1 MLTPFTTAARLDRL
15 PITRAHKFALAT
27 LAFVFLFEFGDLNTF
42 AYVAPALVKH
52 LGFSVSDIAVVTSAA
67 FLGMAVGAAFGGRVS
82 DLVGRKRALLCSTS
96 LFSVFS
102 LVNAA
107 GSTVPAFVVFR
118 FLTGV
123 GLSAMVVAA
132 TTYISEVMPAAR
144 RGRMQSAV
152 MAVGLAGIPFMSFSA
167 RGIVPLGSGAWRL
180 VFVLGSAALLA
191 LPALAAL
198 PESPRWLVHQ
208 DRLPAAEAVLAKL
221 ERQAGPLPPIA
232 DVPAGPTAPARPTG
246 YRQLFTSPHGRT
258 TLFLAVVWIFQ
269 TLGFYGFVAWVPTL
283 LTQHGFSVAKSLGF
297 SALTTIGAIP
307 GALLAWPVTDRLGR
321 KLPLVVV
328 ALATAASGLAY
339 GLTFNPVAIVVFGFC
354 VNLLIQTFATLLYA
368 YSPELFPT
376 ALRNAGHGLVYGTGR
391 LANIFGPMLVASI
404 FAGLGYQA
412 VFVYIAACWL
422 IVALAIALF
431 GPRTGKR
438 PLETLSARTGTAAR
452 AETAAEGPVHTNV
465 EGIVR

>member
-1 MLTPFTTAARLDRL
+1 MLTPTTTAARLDRL

-52 LGFSVSDIAVVTSAA
+52 LGFSVQDIAVVTSAA
-67 FLGMAVGAAFGGRVS
+67 FLGMAVGAACGGRLS
-82 DLVGRKRALLCSTS
+82 DLIGRKRALLCSTT

-102 LVNAA
+102 LVNAT
-107 GSTVPAFVVFR
+107 GFNVPSFVVFR

-167 RGIVPLGSGAWRL
+167 RGIVPLGDGAWRL

-191 LPALAAL
+191 LPALAVL
-198 PESPRWLVHQ
+198 PESPRWLVHK
-208 DRLPAAEAVLAKL
+208 DRLPAAEAVLVRL
-221 ERQAGPLPPIA
+221 EQRAGALPPLPETVA
-232 DVPAGPTAPARPTG
+232 APAEPVRRTS
-246 YRQLFTSPHGRT
+246 YRQLFTSPCGRT

-297 SALTTIGAIP
+297 SALTTIGAVP
-307 GALLAWPVTDRLGR
+307 GALLAWPVTDRFGR

-354 VNLLIQTFATLLYA
+354 VNLLIQTFATLLYT

-376 ALRNAGHGLVYGTGR
+376 GLRNAGHGLVYGTGR
-391 LANIFGPMLVASI
+391 LANIFGPMLVASL

-422 IVALAIALF
+422 IVALAIAFF
-431 GPRTGKR
+431 GPRTGKQA
-438 PLETLSARTGTAAR
+438 LENVPGTTAAVR
-452 AETAAEGPVHTNV
+452 PSRTSAMPAHTAEGTL
-465 EGIVR
+465 R

>member
-1 MLTPFTTAARLDRL
+1 MLTQSLAAARLDRL
-15 PITRAHKFALAT
+15 PITRAHKIALIT

-42 AYVAPALVKH
+42 AYVAPALTKH
-52 LGFSVSDIAVVTSAA
+52 LKFSVQDVAVVTSAA
-67 FLGMAVGAAFGGRVS
+67 FLGMAVGAIFGGRLS
-82 DLVGRKRALLCSTS
+82 DLIGRKRALICST
-96 LFSVFS
+96 LMFSVFS

-107 GSTVPAFVVFR
+107 GANVPTFILYR

-167 RGIVPLGSGAWRL
+167 RGIVPLGNDTWRL

-191 LPALAAL
+191 VPALLAL
-198 PESPRWLVHQ
+198 PESPRWLVHK
-208 DRLPAAEAVLAKL
+208 DRLEAAEAVLARF
-221 ERQAGPLPPIA
+221 ERGAGPLAPIREARLPLPSVQPP
-232 DVPAGPTAPARPTG
+232 TR
-246 YRQLFTSPHGRT
+246 YRNLFTGQTGRT

-283 LTQHGFSVAKSLGF
+283 LAQHGFSVAESLGF
-297 SALTTIGAIP
+297 SALTTIGAVP

-321 KLPLVVV
+321 KVPLVVV

-376 ALRNAGHGLVYGTGR
+376 GLRNAGHGLVYGTGR
-391 LANIFGPMLVASI
+391 LANIFGPMIVAAI

-412 VFVYIAACWL
+412 VFVYIALCWL
-422 IVALAIALF
+422 IVAVAIAVF
-431 GPRTGKR
+431 GPRIGKQ
-438 PLETLSARTGTAAR
+438 PLETVSREASYTGSTSTAAIR
-452 AETAAEGPVHTNV
+452 TESSSA
-465 EGIVR
+465 

>member
-1 MLTPFTTAARLDRL
+1 MTAARLDRL
-15 PITRAHKFALAT
+15 PITKAHKIALVT
-27 LAFVFLFEFGDLNTF
+27 LSFVFLFEFGDLNTF

-52 LGFSVSDIAVVTSAA
+52 LRFSVQDIAVVTSAA
-67 FLGMAVGAAFGGRVS
+67 FLGMAVGAIFGGRVS
-82 DLVGRKRALLCSTS
+82 DLIGRKRALLYST
-96 LFSVFS
+96 LMFSVFS

-107 GSTVPAFVVFR
+107 GVNVPTFLVFR

-132 TTYISEVMPAAR
+132 TTYISEFMPASK

-167 RGIVPLGSGAWRL
+167 RGIVPLGNEAWRL

-191 LPALAAL
+191 VPALLVL
-198 PESPRWLVHQ
+198 PESPRWLVHKGHLQ
-208 DRLPAAEAVLAKL
+208 AAEKIIARL
-221 ERQAGPLPPIA
+221 ELMAGPLAPLKET
-232 DVPAGPTAPARPTG
+232 VGTAETQASLG
-246 YRQLFTSPHGRT
+246 YRHLFRGRTGRT

-283 LTQHGFSVAKSLGF
+283 LAQHGFSVAESLGF
-297 SALTTIGAIP
+297 SALTTIGAVP

-321 KLPLVVV
+321 KVPLVVV
-328 ALATAASGLAY
+328 SLATAASGLAY
-339 GLTFNPVAIVVFGFC
+339 GLTFNPIAIVAFGFC

-376 ALRNAGHGLVYGTGR
+376 GLRNAGHGLVYGTGR
-391 LANIFGPMLVASI
+391 LANIFGPMIVAAI

-422 IVALAIALF
+422 VVALAIAFF
-431 GPRTGKR
+431 GPRTGKQ
-438 PLETLSARTGTAAR
+438 PLEALSQEAVETVEAPKPGAR
-452 AETAAEGPVHTNV
+452 AESSPA
-465 EGIVR
+465 

>member
-1 MLTPFTTAARLDRL
+1 MTAARLDRL
-15 PITRAHKFALAT
+15 PITKAHKIALVT
-27 LAFVFLFEFGDLNTF
+27 LSFVFLFEFGDLNTF

-52 LGFSVSDIAVVTSAA
+52 LRFSVQDVAIVTSAA
-67 FLGMAVGAAFGGRVS
+67 FLGMAVGAIFGGRVS
-82 DLVGRKRALLCSTS
+82 DLIGRKRALLYST
-96 LFSVFS
+96 LVFSVFS
-102 LVNAA
+102 LINAA
-107 GSTVPAFVVFR
+107 GFNVPTFVAFR

-132 TTYISEVMPAAR
+132 TTYISEVMPGAK

-167 RGIVPLGSGAWRL
+167 RGIVPLGSETWRL

-191 LPALAAL
+191 VPALLVL
-198 PESPRWLVHQ
+198 PESPRWLVHK
-208 DRLPAAEAVLAKL
+208 DRLQAAEDVIARL
-221 ERQAGPLPPIA
+221 EGLAGPLAPLRE
-232 DVPAGPTAPARPTG
+232 TAAASTAVQPSLG
-246 YRQLFTSPHGRT
+246 YRNLFHGRTGRT

-283 LTQHGFSVAKSLGF
+283 LAQHGFSVAESLGF
-297 SALTTIGAIP
+297 SALTTIGAVP
-307 GALLAWPVTDRLGR
+307 GALLAWPMTDRLGR
-321 KLPLVVV
+321 KGPLVVV
-328 ALATAASGLAY
+328 SLATAASGLAY

-376 ALRNAGHGLVYGTGR
+376 GLRNAGHGLVYGTGR
-391 LANIFGPMLVASI
+391 LANIFGPMIVAAI

-422 IVALAIALF
+422 VVAVAIAVF
-431 GPRTGKR
+431 GPRTGR
-438 PLETLSARTGTAAR
+438 QPLETVSEETAAASPVKAPDTAAR
-452 AETAAEGPVHTNV
+452 TESSPA
-465 EGIVR
+465 